1 MSKTKVGYSIKDK
14 TKVGY
19 SIDVKTKDKTKLSN
33 EAIELYNSLLD
44 ISWSEPYIVIDNI
57 QAATGLGRSKLL
69 PMLAEL
75 IGAGKV
81 LHGNE
86 EALGVILETYTPKI
100 KGVAYGFA
108 IDYFKNYDE
117 YKQNKLTLE
126 VTK

>member
-1 MSKTKVGYSIKDK
+1 MSKN
-14 TKVGY
+14 
-19 SIDVKTKDKTKLSN
+19 KLSN
-33 EAIELYNSLLD
+33 ESIELYNSLLD
-44 ISWSEPYIVIDNI
+44 ISWAEPYIVIDNI
-57 QAATGLGRSKLL
+57 SSATGLGRSKLL

-86 EALGVILETYTPKI
+86 EALGVVLETYTPKI

-117 YKQNKLTLE
+117 YKQNKLDIN
-126 VTK
+126 

>member
-1 MSKTKVGYSIKDK
+1 MSKN
-14 TKVGY
+14 
-19 SIDVKTKDKTKLSN
+19 KLSN
-33 EAIELYNSLLD
+33 ESIELYNSLLD